1 MRPGDFLILG
11 YDTENLSQIMAL
23 RPFGVFLTSRFREI
37 PEAARY
43 RAIQNLRESLPGAW
57 LVTDQ
62 EGGYAS
68 WLLPGYPSARE
79 LADLPPSSAWSI
91 LKRMSLELASRVDGN
106 FAPVV
111 DRFRQGDPVVS
122 GKGRTFSDDPHRV
135 MFYAWMVLQAHR
147 HAGLVAVA
155 KHFLA
160 QSLAKGDP
168 HTGESV
174 VTAGWE
180 ELEHDLEIY
189 RFLVRQGLRAVM
201 AGHMRIPIGD
211 ERPVLTSS
219 FWLGRVLRDD
229 IGFQG
234 VVISDDLTMGAVQ
247 DLETTVERAFFAGVD
262 LFLVAWDREEAFAR
276 TARAL
281 EALLKTRAGRRLA
294 ETKWARIR
302 TLLVGRL

>member
-1 MRPGDFLILG
+1 MRPGDLLILG
-11 YDTENLSQIMAL
+11 YDTENLPQIAAL
-23 RPFGVFLTSRFREI
+23 RPSGVFLTSRFRELSADTRDR
-37 PEAARY
+37 E
-43 RAIQNLRESLPGAW
+43 IQRLRESLPGAW

-79 LADLPPSSAWSI
+79 LSCLSPSSAWSI

-111 DRFRQGDPVVS
+111 DRFQEGDPVVS
-122 GKGRTFSDDPHRV
+122 GKGRAFSDDPHRV
-135 MFYAWMVLQAHR
+135 MLYAWMVLQAHR

-160 QSLAKGDP
+160 QSLAEGDP

-174 VTAGWE
+174 VPADWK

-189 RFLVRQGLRAVM
+189 RFLVHQGLGAVM

-211 ERPVLTSS
+211 EHPVLTSS
-219 FWLGRVLRDD
+219 FWLDRVLRQDV
-229 IGFQG
+229 GFQG
-234 VVISDDLTMGAVQ
+234 VVITDDLTMGAVQ
-247 DLETTVERAFFAGVD
+247 DLETTVEKAFFAGVD
-262 LFLVAWDREEAFAR
+262 LFLVAWDREKAFER
-276 TARAL
+276 TIRVL
-281 EALLKTRAGRRLA
+281 EAILKTRAGRRLA
-294 ETKWARIR
+294 ETKWTRIR
-302 TLLVGRL
+302 TLLA